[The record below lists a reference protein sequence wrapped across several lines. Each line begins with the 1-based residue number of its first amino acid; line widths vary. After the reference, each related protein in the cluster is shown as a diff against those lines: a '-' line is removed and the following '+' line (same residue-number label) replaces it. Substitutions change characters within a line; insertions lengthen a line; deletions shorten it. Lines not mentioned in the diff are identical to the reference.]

1 MAYEI
6 KDYTL
11 GSYGGRVQKGKC
23 FRCGERKPTRNE
35 PGLGRGVRLCRP
47 CLVKNTREAHAAEN
61 HRLSLRAT
69 ESVDIDPFAR
79 F

>member
-47 CLVKNTREAHAAEN
+47 CFLKNAQEARAVELR
-61 HRLSLRAT
+61 RLNESAT
-69 ESVDIDPFAR
+69 DEITLEMPW
-79 F
+79 